1 MIVGKLIVI
10 RTGSAVAVIAAIT
23 TTSTQFGGMLRF
35 AFCHT
40 VRRQV
45 NNTTKRKTSLLIAS
59 VQSKSRHFTTHTRH
73 AIVLVF
79 FSFLSFFCYGTKS
92 IK

>member
-35 AFCHT
+35 AS
-40 VRRQV
+40 VIQYVDRSIIQPKERRH
-45 NNTTKRKTSLLIAS
+45 SLLPVFSQNPDIS
-59 VQSKSRHFTTHTRH
+59 LLT
-73 AIVLVF
+73 LVMP
-79 FSFLSFFCYGTKS
+79 
-92 IK
+92 